1 VNFDASDPMDEYDPN
16 GIEFPMD
23 PVLQNITESF
33 GNQLFTGAAGANS
46 KAFVQ
51 LDIWTPIID
60 ELNQYAGPRGRNFL
74 SKLFFGGDD
83 RFINPAIITAD
94 GFNGMSEKKYRE
106 YTGEI
111 FQYIQDNQDSLPEN
125 LKGINA
131 ELIDSLVQQSFEQ
144 AQADEAELAKNNP
157 GFVRGTARF
166 VAGMGASFA
175 DPVTQATIPFGGWSK
190 TLWKNVAQ
198 NMIINAGT
206 GAVSE
211 LAVAEW
217 YAEMGADYTY
227 ADFVRNVSLNA
238 ALGGAIPLGGR
249 GISMTWQQAK
259 KAVNAFRKSGR
270 ELTPESQVIVDAL
283 DDLEDADAANPFSE
297 TTAIEEFDAGET
309 HAENLSLATGAAVTN
324 TQPMIPYEP
333 ILPLKTESLSV
344 PVEIAPFRADDGFD
358 ELRIEAEKDVGGS
371 VVNNPV
377 LAKEA
382 AIRENIGDEA
392 ADAYM
397 AAAEARSKIN
407 IDNRIKKPSPAVV
420 EDGGGPDVRSFN
432 PSEITVDAETF
443 QFKSDGDEF
452 GVSERLQGVTKWDKY
467 KAGLVTVYEYADGR
481 ISIADG
487 HQRLGLAKRIAAQ
500 DPSQEIEILGFTL
513 REVDGIT
520 PEMARAIAAMKNIA
534 EGTGTAIDAAKV
546 LRTYPE
552 RLSELPP
559 RSELVRQARDM
570 MPLSDNAFGAI
581 VNGVIPAN
589 YGAIVGRLIDD
600 EKLQDAA
607 IQVLAKAD
615 PSNAFQAEAI
625 VRQVRS
631 AGAEDVKQVSLF
643 GDELVSE
650 SFYIE
655 RSKILD
661 RAYKDL
667 RQDKNAFE
675 TLVRNSER
683 LEAEGNVLATEA
695 NQRKATTDAQTIAIL
710 QTLANRKGPLSDAL
724 TEAARVARETGNY
737 GPATGG
743 FLDAVRRS
751 IESGDFDRLST
762 GDIGRTVDGPTPR
775 PRSEIAEEPAL
786 EGFDEPS
793 GIAAER
799 QSDQLQRDMF
809 GADEIADTPAAV
821 AQADLEMQ
829 SALQEVQD
837 KIQPDWQPYM
847 AMEAGDTLVAMK
859 DIVPVNVRAKG
870 VVNSLGYMVQSAN
883 NEIPKRG
890 SLLLRDNGDGTFSVR
905 DGNSTYSIAKA
916 AGWSEVPG
924 KIIDDAQYASE
935 LSRKAADR
943 ILNQDA
949 LGKNKMRYVVAET
962 LGQDEADIFA
972 QKLLERQRFKTGL
985 GLFRK
990 AKKNNETL
998 NKAAAQAAADLGIE
1012 FEPANVKKLK
1022 RIEEKVRDK
1031 YNGKYNRLTDAART
1045 GVNAATMEEADAF
1058 VKALSKK
1065 FHLVDEGW
1073 KLTSA
1078 GYFDRKLMV
1087 IFDDKSLGEIQIWP
1101 PGMLKAKKDP
1111 TLFEKSGHDYYEISR
1126 SVDSTDVEIADANQ
1140 KMIEIYGAV
1149 TSTLDQSF
1157 AQKLGTGAPR
1167 ASSVDSTLSS
1177 EISSEPSSVTT
1188 ARASSLEPPTGD
1200 QPSSVSQIMPS
1211 GPSMAAIEPKSNL
1224 NNFMDDTSDFN
1235 LDIASAN
1242 VNLDLEVPVGT
1253 RVNID
1258 TGEVTVRT
1266 LTLKELKSEMAK
1278 EQAVIDRLEFCTI

>member
-1 VNFDASDPMDEYDPN
+1 MNFDQSDSMDEYDPN

-23 PVLQNITESF
+23 PLLENITESF

-60 ELNQYAGPRGRNFL
+60 ELNQYAGPGGRNFL
-74 SKLFFGGDD
+74 SKLVFGSDD
-83 RFINPAIITAD
+83 KFINPAIITAD

-157 GFVRGTARF
+157 GFVRGAARF
-166 VAGMGASFA
+166 VAGMGASGA

-211 LAVAEW
+211 IAVAEW

-283 DDLEDADAANPFSE
+283 DDLENAETTNPFAQ
-297 TTAIEEFDAGET
+297 TTAMEEFDAGET

-333 ILPLKTESLSV
+333 MLPVKTDLET
-344 PVEIAPFRADDGFD
+344 
-358 ELRIEAEKDVGGS
+358 
-371 VVNNPV
+371 
-377 LAKEA
+377 
-382 AIRENIGDEA
+382 
-392 ADAYM
+392 
-397 AAAEARSKIN
+397 
-407 IDNRIKKPSPAVV
+407 
-420 EDGGGPDVRSFN
+420 GGGPDVRSFN
-432 PSEITVDAETF
+432 PSEITVDAKTF

-500 DPSQEIEILGFTL
+500 DPTQKIEILGFTL
-513 REVDGIT
+513 REVDGVT

-607 IQVLAKAD
+607 IQVLAKSD

-650 SFYIE
+650 SFYVE

-737 GPATGG
+737 APATSG

-751 IESGDFDRLST
+751 IDSGDFDRLSS

-799 QSDQLQRDMF
+799 QSDQLQQDMF
-809 GADEIADTPAAV
+809 GADEVAPAAPV
-821 AQADLEMQ
+821 RTLE
-829 SALQEVQD
+829 
-837 KIQPDWQPYM
+837 
-847 AMEAGDTLVAMK
+847 
-859 DIVPVNVRAKG
+859 
-870 VVNSLGYMVQSAN
+870 
-883 NEIPKRG
+883 
-890 SLLLRDNGDGTFSVR
+890 
-905 DGNSTYSIAKA
+905 
-916 AGWSEVPG
+916 
-924 KIIDDAQYASE
+924 
-935 LSRKAADR
+935 
-943 ILNQDA
+943 
-949 LGKNKMRYVVAET
+949 
-962 LGQDEADIFA
+962 
-972 QKLLERQRFKTGL
+972 
-985 GLFRK
+985 
-990 AKKNNETL
+990 
-998 NKAAAQAAADLGIE
+998 
-1012 FEPANVKKLK
+1012 
-1022 RIEEKVRDK
+1022 
-1031 YNGKYNRLTDAART
+1031 
-1045 GVNAATMEEADAF
+1045 
-1058 VKALSKK
+1058 
-1065 FHLVDEGW
+1065 
-1073 KLTSA
+1073 
-1078 GYFDRKLMV
+1078 
-1087 IFDDKSLGEIQIWP
+1087 
-1101 PGMLKAKKDP
+1101 
-1111 TLFEKSGHDYYEISR
+1111 
-1126 SVDSTDVEIADANQ
+1126 EIA
-1140 KMIEIYGAV
+1140 G
-1149 TSTLDQSF
+1149 
-1157 AQKLGTGAPR
+1157 R
-1167 ASSVDSTLSS
+1167 
-1177 EISSEPSSVTT
+1177 PSQLTNIT
-1188 ARASSLEPPTGD
+1188 
-1200 QPSSVSQIMPS
+1200 
-1211 GPSMAAIEPKSNL
+1211 
-1224 NNFMDDTSDFN
+1224 DDTSDFN
-1235 LDIASAN
+1235 LDIASEE
-1242 VNLDLEVPVGT
+1242 VNLDFEVPVGT
-1253 RVNID
+1253 RVNSD

-1266 LTLKELKSEMAK
+1266 LTLRELKSEMAK